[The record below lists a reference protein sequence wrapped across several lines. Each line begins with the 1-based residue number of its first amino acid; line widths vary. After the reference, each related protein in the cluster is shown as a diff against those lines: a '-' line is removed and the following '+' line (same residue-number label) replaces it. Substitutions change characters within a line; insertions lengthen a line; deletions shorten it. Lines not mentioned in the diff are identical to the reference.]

1 MNTLAKP
8 LTFSCLAPLALLL
21 SACGDMAS
29 APIDPPLAGAAI
41 GGEFELANSRGETVR
56 WSDFEGR
63 YRIVY
68 FGFTY
73 CPDICPTDVQRTIQG
88 LNQFAENEPELGAQ
102 ITPIFISI
110 DPERDTPEVM
120 DQFTNAFSPD
130 LVGLT
135 GTPEQV
141 ADAAATFGAYF
152 GKLDGSDEDNYMM
165 DHSRA
170 VLLFGPAG
178 EPIALLPAD
187 LGADAVT
194 EELAKWV
201 T

>member
-8 LTFSCLAPLALLL
+8 LGISFLAPVALLL

-29 APIDPPLAGAAI
+29 APIDPPLQGATI
-41 GGEFELANSRGETVR
+41 GGEFELSNGAGETVR
-56 WSDFEGR
+56 WADFEGR

-73 CPDICPTDVQRTIQG
+73 CPDICPTDIQRTIQG
-88 LNQFAENEPELGAQ
+88 LNQFSENAPELGAKIQ
-102 ITPIFISI
+102 PIFISI
-110 DPERDTPEVM
+110 DPERDTPAVVDE
-120 DQFTNAFSPD
+120 FTNAFSPD
-130 LVGLT
+130 LMGLT
-135 GTPEQV
+135 GTPEQI
-141 ADAAATFGAYF
+141 ADAAAKFGVYYTR
-152 GKLDGSDEDNYMM
+152 LDGGTDETYLM

-170 VLLFGPAG
+170 MLLFGPSG
-178 EPIALLPAD
+178 EPMALLPAD

-194 EELAKWV
+194 QELAKWV